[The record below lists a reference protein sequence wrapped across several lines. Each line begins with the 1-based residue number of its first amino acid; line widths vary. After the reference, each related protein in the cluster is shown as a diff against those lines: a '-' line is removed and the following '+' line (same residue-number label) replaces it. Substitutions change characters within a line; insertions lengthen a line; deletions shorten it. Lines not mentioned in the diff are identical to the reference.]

1 MNNNEIYEEVLQM
14 FEPKIKKSLLNTHF
28 QEREDLEQEIKIKI
42 YEKIDVLTE
51 MYVPGF
57 FEFIKQEE

>member
-1 MNNNEIYEEVLQM
+1 MKNSEIYEEVLEM

-42 YEKIDVLTE
+42 YEKIDVLND

-57 FEFIKQEE
+57 FEFIEQGK